1 LATRLGISSFAA
13 MSLVG
18 DVLDLAH
25 RHPILWERVRAGA
38 CPTWTARSIAH
49 DCTTLPA
56 EAAAWVDTQ
65 IGHLAG
71 GCTKRKIESTL
82 AYAIAKWGP
91 ERTRK
96 AEEQARDARHL
107 DLELPGQNC
116 RPSNV
121 ATAAIRGQLSPT
133 DAMKFDA
140 LVAAKAAQLAE
151 EGDTSSLDIRRA
163 KALGVIADQLMTG
176 ELELDDDAAPQSP
189 TKHRSSL
196 PATLFVHVRIEDLIA
211 HLGGEDRVG
220 RVEKIGP
227 ATLALLAEWLGD
239 TDLRIRPVLDMRRT
253 DAVDRHDPPEWMREL
268 VIQRDQHCV
277 FPMCDRDAR
286 TCDLDHLEPYV
297 PPDEGGP
304 PGQTRPENLAP
315 LCRRHQNAPTKSLR
329 GRRCKT
335 FTAWR
340 YRRLPDGDYEWT
352 SPDGATYRTII

>member
-1 LATRLGISSFAA
+1 MAEQLFEVPEPEVPVTPTALLDAVAAEEAAARRHAAAKLEAVLAWAHAHPVGTDVTAASWLVDRSVFAPVEEGEDRLGGEDTPPVAEFAVEQLATRLDISSFAA
-13 MSLVG
+13 MRLVG

-25 RHPILWERVRAGA
+25 RHPILWERVKSGA

-56 EAAAWVDTQ
+56 EAAAWVDGQ

-71 GCTKRKIESTL
+71 RCTKKKLDSTV
-82 AYAIAKWGP
+82 AYAVAKWDP

-121 ATAAIRGQLSPT
+121 ATAAIRGQLSPI

-176 ELELDDDAAPQSP
+176 EL
-189 TKHRSSL
+189 
-196 PATLFVHVRIEDLIA
+196 DL
-211 HLGGEDRVG
+211 
-220 RVEKIGP
+220 
-227 ATLALLAEWLGD
+227 
-239 TDLRIRPVLDMRRT
+239 
-253 DAVDRHDPPEWMREL
+253 
-268 VIQRDQHCV
+268 
-277 FPMCDRDAR
+277 
-286 TCDLDHLEPYV
+286 
-297 PPDEGGP
+297 
-304 PGQTRPENLAP
+304 
-315 LCRRHQNAPTKSLR
+315 
-329 GRRCKT
+329 
-335 FTAWR
+335 
-340 YRRLPDGDYEWT
+340 
-352 SPDGATYRTII
+352 